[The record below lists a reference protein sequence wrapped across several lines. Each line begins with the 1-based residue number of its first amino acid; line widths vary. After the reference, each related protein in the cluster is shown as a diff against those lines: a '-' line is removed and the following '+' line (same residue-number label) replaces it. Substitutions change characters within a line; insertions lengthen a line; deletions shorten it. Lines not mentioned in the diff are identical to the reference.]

1 MPDPSTDPPVPA
13 ASDDYP
19 SQAARTRNFTL
30 GVPRNISVVGDG
42 ARVVFLRSRA
52 GDDPVNCLWVLDVDS
67 GVERLV
73 FDPRSLGE
81 ARDEA
86 LTPAERARR
95 ERARE
100 SAGGVVGFATDREG
114 SHASFAL
121 GGQVFV
127 ADLGTGE
134 VHHLDVP
141 GSADDPRLDP
151 DGTRVAYVAS
161 GALHVL
167 DPDTGDDRVVAEDDD
182 PDTFWGLA
190 EFIAAEEMGRHRGY
204 WWSPDGSR
212 IAAARVDERPVG
224 VWHLS
229 DPTDPATASR
239 PVRYPAAGTPNAIVT
254 LHLFDLAGPGGP
266 PLDVDWDVEAFP
278 YLARV
283 VWAEGAPL
291 TLLIQSRDQRTA
303 RVLEVDEATGQTTVV
318 REETDPA
325 WVELVDASPDRL
337 PDGRLVHTVDSEDTR
352 RLAVDGQPVTPPGL
366 QVRSILY
373 AGPPTLVAASEEPT
387 EVHVWSVEPG
397 AEPRRLTST
406 EGLHTATA
414 AGDVVVLVSRGLDAV
429 TPRTVVLRAG
439 REVAEI
445 ASMAEVPVVTP
456 RPRFLT
462 LGDRELRAALLLPN
476 GADPDHPLPVILDPY
491 GGPHAQRV
499 TKSAAAF
506 VTPQWLADQ
515 GFAVLVVDGRG
526 MAGRGPAWDREVFR
540 DFSVTLDDQVDALH
554 AAAQRFP
561 FLDLSRVAIRGWS
574 FGGFLAAMAI
584 LRRPDVFHAAIAGA
598 PVTDQRLYD
607 THYTERYLGLPDQE
621 SEAYRRSSVLEDAP
635 ALERPL
641 LLIHGL
647 ADDNVVVAHSLKL
660 SAALFEAGRPHEL
673 VLLPNLTHLARST
686 VVAENLLRIQADFLR
701 RTLQP

>member
-1 MPDPSTDPPVPA
+1 VPDPTADPPVPTA
-13 ASDDYP
+13 PDYP

-42 ARVVFLRSRA
+42 ARVVFLRSRT

-67 GVERLV
+67 ATELLV

-86 LTPAERARR
+86 LTPAEQARR

-100 SAGGVVGFATDREG
+100 SAGGVVGYATDRAG
-114 SHASFAL
+114 RRATFAL
-121 GGQVFV
+121 GGQLFL
-127 ADLGTGE
+127 ADLIGGE
-134 VHHLDVP
+134 VRSLDAA
-141 GSADDPRLDP
+141 GSVDDPRLDP
-151 DGTRVAYVAS
+151 DATRVAYVAS
-161 GALHVL
+161 GALRVL
-167 DPDTGDDRVVAEDDD
+167 DLATGDDRVVAEDDD
-182 PDTFWGLA
+182 PDVFWGLP

-229 DPTDPATASR
+229 DPTNPATASR
-239 PVRYPAAGTPNAIVT
+239 PVRYPAAGTPNAVVT
-254 LHLFDLAGPGGP
+254 LHLLDLAGPAGVP
-266 PLDVDWDVEAFP
+266 VDVDWKIEAFP
-278 YLARV
+278 YLARAI
-283 VWAEGAPL
+283 WAEGAPL
-291 TLLIQSRDQRTA
+291 TLLVQSRDQGTT
-303 RVLEVDEATGQTTVV
+303 RVLEVDEATGRTTVV
-318 REETDPA
+318 REDTDPA
-325 WVELVDASPDRL
+325 WVELVDGSPDRL
-337 PDGRLVHTVDSEDTR
+337 PDGRLVHTVDSENTR
-352 RLAVDGQPVTPPGL
+352 RLAVDGQPVTPRGL
-366 QVRSILY
+366 QVRSILH
-373 AGPPTLVAASEEPT
+373 AGPPTLVVASEEPT

-397 AEPRRLTST
+397 TEPRRLTSS

-414 AGDVVVLVSRGLDAV
+414 GGDVAVIVSRGLEAV
-429 TPRTVVLRAG
+429 GPRTVVLRAG

-445 ASMAEVPVVTP
+445 ATVAEVPVVTP

-476 GADPDHPLPVILDPY
+476 GADPNHPLPVLLDPY

-499 TKSAAAF
+499 TRSAAAF

-540 DFSVTLDDQVDALH
+540 DFSITLDDQVEALQ
-554 AAAQRFP
+554 AAGERFP
-561 FLDLSRVAIRGWS
+561 FVDLSRVAIRGWS

-621 SEAYRRSSVLEDAP
+621 PEAYRRSSVLEDAP
-635 ALERPL
+635 TLERPL

-647 ADDNVVVAHSLKL
+647 ADDNVVVAHSLRL

-701 RTLQP
+701 RTLQS

>member
-1 MPDPSTDPPVPA
+1 LTNPPTPA

-67 GVERLV
+67 GAERLV
-73 FDPRSLGE
+73 FDPRSLSE
-81 ARDEA
+81 AHDEA

-100 SAGGVVGFATDREG
+100 SAGGVVGFATDRDG
-114 SHASFAL
+114 MRATFAL
-121 GGQVFV
+121 GGRSFL
-127 ADLGTGE
+127 ADLVGDH
-134 VHHLDVP
+134 VRSLDLA
-141 GSADDPRLDP
+141 GSVDDPRLDP
-151 DGTRVAYVAS
+151 NGARVAYVAS
-161 GALHVL
+161 GTLNVL
-167 DPDTGDDRVVAEDDD
+167 DLETGADLVVAEDDD
-182 PDTFWGLA
+182 PDVWWGLS
-190 EFIAAEEMGRHRGY
+190 EFIAAEEMGRHRGF
-204 WWSPDGSR
+204 WWSPDGTR

-224 VWHLS
+224 VWHIS

-239 PVRYPAAGTPNAIVT
+239 PVRYPAAGTPNAVVT
-254 LHLFDLAGPGGP
+254 LHLFDVTGSPASVRI
-266 PLDVDWDVEAFP
+266 DVDWDVETFP

-283 VWAEGAPL
+283 IWAEDAPL
-291 TLLIQSRDQRTA
+291 TLLVQSRDQRIG
-303 RVLEVDEATGQTTVV
+303 RVLEVDAATGRTAVL
-318 REETDPA
+318 REDTDPA
-325 WVELVDASPDRL
+325 WVELVDGSPDRL
-337 PDGRLVHTVDSEDTR
+337 PDGRLLHTVDAEDTR
-352 RLAVDGQPVTPPGL
+352 RLAIDGQPVTPPGL
-366 QVRSILY
+366 QVRSILH
-373 AGPPTLVAASEEPT
+373 AGHPIMVAASEEPT
-387 EVHVWSVEPG
+387 EIHVWSVAPG

-406 EGLHTATA
+406 VGLHTATA
-414 AGDVVVLVSRGLDAV
+414 GGDVMVLASRGLDAV
-429 TPRTVVLRAG
+429 SPRTVVLRGG

-445 ASMAEVPVVTP
+445 ASVAEQPVVTP
-456 RPRFLT
+456 RPRFVS

-476 GADPDHPLPVILDPY
+476 GADPDHPLPVLLDPY

-499 TKSAAAF
+499 TRSAAAF

-526 MAGRGPAWDREVFR
+526 MAGRGPAWDREVYR
-540 DFSVTLDDQVDALH
+540 DFSVTLDDQVDAVR
-554 AAAQRFP
+554 AAGKRFP

-607 THYTERYLGLPDQE
+607 THYTERYLGLPEQDP
-621 SEAYRRSSVLEDAP
+621 EAYRRSSVLEDAP

-647 ADDNVVVAHSLKL
+647 ADDNVVVAHSLRL

-673 VLLPNLTHLARST
+673 VLLPKLTHMS
-686 VVAENLLRIQADFLR
+686 VKAENLLRIQADFLR